1 MKKTFDVKAIIL
13 WDEKSNAEEKDF
25 DHFAVLTLA
34 VAVLSPSAFE
44 AGKHCKGSHHGHGK
58 HPKQSLVALR
68 DSITFGYNLG
78 LNNNQPSQHA
88 LPYFIGKEMHLS
100 VTNSVVSG

>member
-1 MKKTFDVKAIIL
+1 VKKTFDVKAIIL

-44 AGKHCKGSHHGHGK
+44 AGKHCKG
-58 HPKQSLVALR
+58 
-68 DSITFGYNLG
+68 
-78 LNNNQPSQHA
+78 QPSRAWQT
-88 LPYFIGKEMHLS
+88 PQ
-100 VTNSVVSG
+100 TVSRCAQGFDHFRLQFGLK